1 MAHPLRVHVGHHG
14 QQFFQNYR
22 RLQRIDLLFLQ
33 DVLRQ
38 VWLFTEFLHQV
49 AGHDL
54 VADEEQ
60 LGLGDAVV
68 LEAVEDAVGFA
79 DGGEQL
85 EVGLLDDLD
94 GELFAR
100 YLLNAL
106 VYSRMPALPNFGP
119 DLEKMLELVVRLR
132 ISVLAQLLHRV
143 YRLLLSAVD
152 D

>member
-22 RLQRIDLLFLQ
+22 RLQRIDLLFFQ

-38 VWLFTEFLHQV
+38 VWLFAEFLHQV

-106 VYSRMPALPNFGP
+106 VYSRMAALPDFGP